1 VTLNLDVLSVA
12 AVVTALVLFA
22 LTIVA
27 FAAEW
32 SFTAGAEVATAEPVA
47 VPVGAGSVGA
57 GSVGA
62 GSVGAGSVGAESVGG
77 GTTTALLERPAGG
90 AGGSGGDRGPLR
102 ARQAGAVGMN
112 LTTLGAVVLG
122 VGVVLRGLAAHRVP
136 WGNLYEFS
144 ITGSFVV
151 VGTWLIANR
160 RYPLRFL
167 AIWIVGFATTC
178 LGAARLFFYENV
190 GPLRP
195 QLNSVWL
202 VIHVSCAVLATGAFT
217 VAAVITVM
225 YLFKAHAEIEG
236 RTTGYLS
243 RLPPSA
249 TLDRMAY
256 RLHAFAFPIWTAT
269 IIFGAIWAQFAY
281 GQFWEWDPKE
291 TWSLISWVAY
301 AAYLHARATAGWRG
315 RLAATIALVAFAT
328 ILFNLTIVNFYLK
341 GKHSYAG

>member
-1 VTLNLDVLSVA
+1 MTGNLDVLSVA

-22 LTIVA
+22 FTIVA

-32 SFTAGAEVATAEPVA
+32 SFSAGAEVAAAEPVA
-47 VPVGAGSVGA
+47 EPVAAAVGS
-57 GSVGA
+57 
-62 GSVGAGSVGAESVGG
+62 
-77 GTTTALLERPAGG
+77 GTTTALLERPA
-90 AGGSGGDRGPLR
+90 AGGSGPDRGPLR

-112 LTTLGAVVLG
+112 LTTLATVVLG
-122 VGVVLRGLAAHRVP
+122 VGVVLRGVDAHRVP

-144 ITGSFVV
+144 ITGTFVV
-151 VGTWLIANR
+151 LGVWLIANR

-167 AIWIVGFATTC
+167 SIWLVGFATTC

-195 QLNSVWL
+195 QLQSTWL
-202 VIHVSCAVLATGAFT
+202 VIHVSCAILATGAFT
-217 VAAVITVM
+217 VAAVITVL
-225 YLFKAHAEIEG
+225 YLFKARAEADG
-236 RTTGYLS
+236 RHTGYLA

-256 RLHAFAFPIWTAT
+256 RLHAFAFPIWTAA
-269 IIFGAIWAQFAY
+269 IIFGAVWAQYAY

-291 TWSLISWVAY
+291 TWSLISWVFY
-301 AAYLHARATAGWRG
+301 ASYLHARATAGWRG

-328 ILFNLTIVNFYLK
+328 VLFNLVIVNFVLK

>member
-1 VTLNLDVLSVA
+1 MTGNLDVLSVT
-12 AVVTALVLFA
+12 AVVTALGLFA

-32 SFTAGAEVATAEPVA
+32 SLSSTVRAVTAGQLPAQVGSAYVGSAQADAGVGSR
-47 VPVGAGSVGA
+47 VGA
-57 GSVGA
+57 
-62 GSVGAGSVGAESVGG
+62 
-77 GTTTALLERPAGG
+77 TTTAVLERPAD
-90 AGGSGGDRGPLR
+90 GGSAAAPPVDRGPRR

-112 LTTLGAVVLG
+112 LTVLATVVLG
-122 VGVVLRGLAAHRVP
+122 VGVVLRGVAAHRVP

-144 ITGSFVV
+144 ITGSFMVAAV
-151 VGTWLIANR
+151 WLIAGR
-160 RYPLRFL
+160 RYPLGFL
-167 AIWIVGFATTC
+167 SIWIVGFATTC

-195 QLNSVWL
+195 QLNSIWL

-217 VAAVITVM
+217 VAAVTTVL
-225 YLFKAHAEIEG
+225 YLLKSRAEARG
-236 RTTGYLS
+236 GATGYLA
-243 RLPPSA
+243 RLPPSP

-269 IIFGAIWAQFAY
+269 IIFGAVWAEYAY

-291 TWSLISWVAY
+291 TWSLISWVCY

-315 RLAATIALVAFAT
+315 RLAATIALIAFAT
-328 ILFNLTIVNFYLK
+328 ILFNLVIVNFYLK
-341 GKHSYAG
+341 GKHSYAS